1 MKEVLS
7 ITSTVESDTPTPKP
21 IDLCKICVIGLAAYF
36 GAPEIVGVLV

>member
-1 MKEVLS
+1 M
-7 ITSTVESDTPTPKP
+7 STVEEPVKTPKP